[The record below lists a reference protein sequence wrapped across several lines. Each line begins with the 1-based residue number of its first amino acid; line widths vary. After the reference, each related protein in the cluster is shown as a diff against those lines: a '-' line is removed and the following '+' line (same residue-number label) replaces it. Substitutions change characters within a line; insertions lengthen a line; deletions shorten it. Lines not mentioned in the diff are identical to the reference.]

1 MVVMRKGDTR
11 RIACSRRKREH
22 GLFGKGKSV
31 FKGVE
36 TVGNTGINNLR
47 NETSS
52 FRTRRQPETRLY
64 ALFLCVMTRRREI
77 SSMTFSFLEMRPIL
91 STENF

>member
-36 TVGNTGINNLR
+36 TVGNK
-47 NETSS
+47 
-52 FRTRRQPETRLY
+52 
-64 ALFLCVMTRRREI
+64 
-77 SSMTFSFLEMRPIL
+77 
-91 STENF
+91 